1 MAQNTATKSKAE
13 IEYIRRGL
21 LTLEKEGKIARTPLA
36 HELGVN
42 HANLSRCLNGK
53 QGLSDETAERIYE
66 KGVLPRPA
74 EEDLRKKEHQPM
86 ETWDGSVKTV
96 KEAAKEKGYSEG
108 TIRKYLKN
116 GKLNYI
122 RVNRRLYVV
131 VDEQYERLP
140 KTKIGYY
147 RAENIRLR
155 RENTRLRKALEAK
168 GVFPE
173 EEIETRNAA
182 GTPDLVVELS
192 GQDVVEP
199 PEVDTSSSTSVQE
212 ETTAVGTGILDV
224 VPAEPAEENVQ
235 DVVGEEDSAQEEE
248 TRNAVGTDQEDD
260 EEFWTVIEH
269 DGSTSEW
276 RMKPKPIDA
285 EPIYGSD
292 YKVYDLK
299 NRDGRRARMDVQGDV
314 FLVSQVIGVVYA
326 QKDFKWERVYE

>member
-1 MAQNTATKSKAE
+1 
-13 IEYIRRGL
+13 
-21 LTLEKEGKIARTPLA
+21 
-36 HELGVN
+36 
-42 HANLSRCLNGK
+42 
-53 QGLSDETAERIYE
+53 
-66 KGVLPRPA
+66 
-74 EEDLRKKEHQPM
+74 M

-168 GVFPE
+168 GVSVE
-173 EEIETRNAA
+173 DVEETRNAV
-182 GTPDLVVELS
+182 GTPDLVVDFS

-199 PEVDTSSSTSVQE
+199 PEVDEEVSTPVQE

-235 DVVGEEDSAQEEE
+235 DVVEMEESAQEEE